1 MITFDS
7 HSTDPY
13 YNLAF
18 EEYIFTVFREEDVFL
33 LWRNRP
39 CVVVGSCQNICREVK
54 IWALRQRGI
63 PVLRRI
69 SGGGAVYHD
78 PGNVNYSLM
87 TRQEESG
94 ADYDRSL
101 APILAALHAMDVPA
115 GKRRTCD
122 LAIGEEK
129 ISGSAQRMA
138 GGRLLHHGTLL
149 FDADLAA
156 LEEISVQGKNPCV
169 QTRGTQSAICSVT
182 NIRWHLAEDMTTE
195 EFQRR
200 LLERMVPSPADHL
213 ELTEAQRREV
223 CRLAEEKYRS
233 WAWTWGKTPAFSY
246 QRSGIFQGA
255 PIAISYQSKKGIL
268 SEVKISSPLLDGD
281 LAASLLNG
289 AQLDPENLEQIC
301 RTLAGAE
308 GHELL
313 PLLL

>member
-233 WAWTWGKTPAFSY
+233 WAWTRWKTHAFSY

>member
-1 MITFDS
+1 M
-7 HSTDPY
+7 
-13 YNLAF
+13 L
-18 EEYIFTVFREEDVFL
+18 FR
-33 LWRNRP
+33 
-39 CVVVGSCQNICREVK
+39 S
-54 IWALRQRGI
+54 
-63 PVLRRI
+63 
-69 SGGGAVYHD
+69 
-78 PGNVNYSLM
+78 
-87 TRQEESG
+87 
-94 ADYDRSL
+94 
-101 APILAALHAMDVPA
+101 
-115 GKRRTCD
+115 
-122 LAIGEEK
+122 
-129 ISGSAQRMA
+129 
-138 GGRLLHHGTLL
+138 
-149 FDADLAA
+149 
-156 LEEISVQGKNPCV
+156 EEISVQGKNPCV